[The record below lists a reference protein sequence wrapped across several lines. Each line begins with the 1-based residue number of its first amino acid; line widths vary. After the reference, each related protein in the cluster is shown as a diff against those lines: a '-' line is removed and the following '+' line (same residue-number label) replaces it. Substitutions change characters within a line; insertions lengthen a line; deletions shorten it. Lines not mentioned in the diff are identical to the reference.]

1 MDPVAC
7 SNLSGPEQS
16 DGNLKLFSVLGAK
29 LKEQKRKFTREVKVD
44 SSIPFLPS
52 TELYIFVN
60 IQTIEDHAS
69 PSNCLMNI
77 HRTWTTVLAKPHTKL
92 C

>member
-1 MDPVAC
+1 MGPLAC
-7 SNLSGPEQS
+7 PNLSGPEQS
-16 DGNLKLFSVLGAK
+16 DGDLRLFSVLGAK
-29 LKEQKRKFTREVKVD
+29 LKEQKRKFTWEVNAD

-60 IQTIEDHAS
+60 IQTIGGQAS
-69 PSNCLMNI
+69 QSNCLMNI